1 MIEETMVFI
10 RKLEEQM
17 VNVTKTPSD
26 AIAKMLHDNLHAARE
41 RLKGLLH
48 DEQEGNRL
56 GFSD

>member
-1 MIEETMVFI
+1 MVFI

-56 GFSD
+56 GFSA